1 MFSCVFS
8 PDARTSLLRSGLA
21 APEDTY
27 RRKVTHMHHPLNVA
41 VMGAAGRMGERIIT
55 LIGQSKDITLGA
67 AIERP
72 DHPRLGQELESHGT
86 RVRLMSDLNEALTRV
101 EVAIDFT
108 SAQQSLATAPIV
120 AEHRKPLVIGST
132 GFSPLQTEE
141 LKKCVQDIPC
151 VLSPN
156 MSMGVNLL
164 FKLVNLVARV
174 LKDAYDVEIVEAH
187 HRLKKDAPSGTALRL
202 AEAVA
207 EGLHR
212 DLGQAGV
219 YGRKGLVGERTPE
232 EIGIHA
238 VRAGDIVGEH
248 TVLFAGT
255 GERLELTHRA
265 HSRDTFAQGALKA
278 AQWVQGRPPGLYS
291 MEDVLGLRD

>member
-1 MFSCVFS
+1 MS
-8 PDARTSLLRSGLA
+8 
-21 APEDTY
+21 
-27 RRKVTHMHHPLNVA
+27 HPLNVA
-41 VMGAAGRMGERIIT
+41 VIGAAGRMGERIIS
-55 LIGQSKDITLGA
+55 LIGQSKDMTLGA

-72 DHPRLGQELESHGT
+72 DHPRLGQEVESHGS
-86 RVRLMSDLNEALTRV
+86 RVCLMSDLKEALSRV

-108 SAQQSLATAPIV
+108 SAQQSLVTAPI
-120 AEHRKPLVIGST
+120 AAALRKPLVIGST
-132 GFSPLQTEE
+132 GFSPSQTEA
-141 LKKCVQDIPC
+141 LKRCVQDIIPC

-164 FKLVNLVARV
+164 FRLVNLVAQV
-174 LKDAYDVEIVEAH
+174 FKDDYDVEIVEVH

-212 DLGQAGV
+212 DLGRTGV
-219 YGRKGLVGERTPE
+219 YGRKGLVGERTME
-232 EIGIHA
+232 EIGVHA

-248 TVLFAGT
+248 TVLFAGA

-265 HSRDTFAQGALKA
+265 HSRDTFARGALKA
-278 AQWVQGRPPGLYS
+278 AQWVQGKKPGLYS